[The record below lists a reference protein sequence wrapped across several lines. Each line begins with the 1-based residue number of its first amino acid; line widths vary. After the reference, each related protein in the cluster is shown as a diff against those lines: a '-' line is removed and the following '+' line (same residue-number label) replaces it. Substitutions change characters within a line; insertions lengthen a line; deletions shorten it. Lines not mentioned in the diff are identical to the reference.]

1 MHPRDAAAYG
11 RSKDVPRST
20 AIVDGRRL
28 AYIRLGEGQPVV
40 VFLSGAGM
48 DIDSW
53 FKVLPEV
60 ATFGTAIAVDR
71 PGVGRSD
78 RPDIPQTGEVIVAAL
93 RSLLAQAG
101 VPPPYLLVGHS
112 LGGLHVEFFARS
124 HPGEVSG
131 VVLVEAASPDEAM
144 DPAPPGF
151 TARVIGAALGVLDRL
166 RGRPRGL
173 DEVDNV
179 AETVRQIGAAPSF
192 PDVPL
197 VVVTGGKRMRMVPD
211 TAFAAHQEAQRD
223 RVMLAPNGRQ
233 VIAERSGHF
242 PQLHEPEVVIAAIRD
257 IAERARPGE
266 RHGIDTRVA

>member
-1 MHPRDAAAYG
+1 MHPRDAEAYG
-11 RSKDVPRST
+11 RSKDVPRSI

-28 AYIRLGEGQPVV
+28 AYIRLGEGRPVI

-78 RPDIPQTGEVIVAAL
+78 RPDIPQTGEVVVAAL

-101 VPPPYLLVGHS
+101 VPPPYVLVGHS
-112 LGGLHVEFFARS
+112 LGGLHVELFARS
-124 HPGEVSG
+124 HPGEVGG
-131 VVLVEAASPDEAM
+131 VVLVEAASVDEAM
-144 DPAPPGF
+144 DPPPPGF
-151 TARVIGAALGVLDRL
+151 TARVIGALGVIDRL

-179 AETVRQIGAAPSF
+179 AETIRQIGAAPSF

-211 TAFAAHQEAQRD
+211 TAFAAHQEAQRG
-223 RVMLAPNGRQ
+223 RVTLVPNGRQ
-233 VIAERSGHF
+233 VIAEGSGHF
-242 PQLHEPEVVIAAIRD
+242 PQLHEPAVVIAAIRD
-257 IAERARPGE
+257 IAEQARPGD
-266 RHGIDTRVA
+266 RHRIDTPAP